1 MAHALAPLVTPEP
14 GAVVLRSDVLRKQ
27 HFQVN
32 ETDRLPG
39 SAYQPEMTAQI
50 YEILVQRAIRALS
63 QGHSVVVDAVFAHE
77 IERAA
82 IRAAARD
89 LNIRFVGLFLVTDLA
104 TRRARIGSRK
114 GDASDATAEIA
125 GLQKRYNIGVVDWA
139 IIDVS
144 GTLAQTLIDC
154 QSQITQGGPV

>member
-1 MAHALAPLVTPEP
+1 
-14 GAVVLRSDVLRKQ
+14 
-27 HFQVN
+27 
-32 ETDRLPG
+32 
-39 SAYQPEMTAQI
+39 
-50 YEILVQRAIRALS
+50 
-63 QGHSVVVDAVFAHE
+63 VDAVFAHE

-125 GLQKRYNIGVVDWA
+125 GLQERYNIGVVDWA